1 MLKVVLGLGVA
12 IALIIGLVVLVGNS
26 LPKSTQGVRLVGD
39 NKVRLPAGE
48 KFALTHW
55 VGKNHQEWEVTY
67 DGVDSVRFNCT
78 NACDDLDTVK
88 LNGVNNIVD
97 VGAGWGD
104 HFYVWLRPDGAVNVK
119 WPWGWDYREYKP

>member
-12 IALIIGLVVLVGNS
+12 IALIIGLVVLLENS
-26 LPKSTQGVRLVGD
+26 LPKSTQGVHLVGD

-48 KFALTHW
+48 KFVLTRLF
-55 VGKNHQEWEVTY
+55 GKTQEEWEITY

-78 NACDDLDTVK
+78 SMCNDLATTK

-104 HFYVWLRPDGAVNVK
+104 HFYVWLRPDGAVSIK
-119 WPWGWDYREYKP
+119 WPWGWDYREYKQ